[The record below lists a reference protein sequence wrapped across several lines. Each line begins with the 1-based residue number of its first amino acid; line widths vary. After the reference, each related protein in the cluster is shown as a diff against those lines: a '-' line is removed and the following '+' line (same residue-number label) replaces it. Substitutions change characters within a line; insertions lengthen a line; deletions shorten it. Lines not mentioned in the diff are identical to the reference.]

1 MRRLLLFRHAKA
13 ERAEAD
19 QSDLDRPLTR
29 QGREDA
35 ELIGA
40 YIARHAFV
48 PDAAIVSPSVRT
60 RETFS
65 RAAARMSAPPTP
77 IVDPRAYT
85 ASPSA
90 LLNILKSLP
99 KGAQAVML
107 IGHNPGLHELALM
120 LVGTGD
126 IETRERLHEKF
137 PTAALAIIDFPLD
150 SWARLHASAGRLE
163 RCIEPK
169 LIVRATR

>member
-13 ERAEAD
+13 ERAEAG
-19 QSDLDRPLTR
+19 QSDLDRPLTH
-29 QGREDA
+29 QGLEEA

-40 YIARHAFV
+40 YIARHAFL
-48 PDAAIVSPSVRT
+48 PDTAIVSPSVRT

-65 RAAARMSAPPTP
+65 RAAATMMPSPAPTF
-77 IVDPRAYT
+77 DPRAYD

-90 LLNILKSLP
+90 LLNILKGLP
-99 KGAQAVML
+99 EEARTVML

-126 IETRERLHEKF
+126 IETRERLREKF

-150 SWARLHASAGRLE
+150 SWARLHPSAGRLE

-169 LIVRATR
+169 LIARATR

>member
-13 ERAEAD
+13 ERAEAG

-29 QGREDA
+29 QGLEDA

-48 PDAAIVSPSVRT
+48 PDTAIVSPSVRT

-65 RAAARMSAPPTP
+65 RAAAAMKPPPVP
-77 IVDPRAYT
+77 IFDPRAYD
-85 ASPSA
+85 ASASA
-90 LLNILKSLP
+90 LLHVLKGLP
-99 KGAQAVML
+99 DGAQTVML

-126 IETRERLHEKF
+126 IETRERLREKF
-137 PTAALAIIDFPLD
+137 PTAALAIVDFPLD
-150 SWARLHASAGRLE
+150 SWAKLHASAGRLE

-169 LIVRATR
+169 LIARATR